1 MPPFLTDRRSKA
13 PGDQSKRDVDIDI
26 HVHDSKSE
34 RPGGI

>member
-26 HVHDSKSE
+26 DDSKSE

>member
-13 PGDQSKRDVDIDI
+13 PGDQSKRDVDID
-26 HVHDSKSE
+26 VHDSKSE